1 MVKQAKHR
9 YLLQGYDKD
18 NDMYT
23 LVESFNNYEEAL
35 KHGKALL
42 PLLNNDQLTSEQGE
56 PIDWLEIENTETE
69 KIIFLF
75 REGVRPE
82 NFNPMAEF
90 LGVDPY
96 ELFALE
102 AKNPNHISS
111 LFVDNNIFTV
121 NRYGELLCYNENTPD
136 FPWHGLNKDVFDSIC
151 SGSYTVK
158 KISPTE

>member
-1 MVKQAKHR
+1 MVKQAKRR

-18 NDMYT
+18 SDTYT
-23 LVESFNNYEEAL
+23 LFEGFDTYSEAL
-35 KHGKALL
+35 ANGKKLL

-90 LGVDPY
+90 LGVDPC

-136 FPWHGLNKDVFDSIC
+136 FPWHGVNTVVLNSIC
-151 SGSYTVK
+151 SGAYNVK